1 VQPPAAHTGLIDLLR
16 ESDGRPTVVELHD
29 GRRLTVINIAWGYNM
44 GARTPT

>member
-1 VQPPAAHTGLIDLLR
+1 LIDLLR

-44 GARTPT
+44 GARTPM